1 MAYVPEPP
9 HFFHRNC
16 RPGPMTTP
24 SLIDEY
30 RWRGMLFDATEGAGA
45 ALSSKPQS
53 MYIGFDPTAPS
64 LHVGSLLPIMG
75 LVHAQ
80 RAGHTPIVLVGGGTG
95 LIGDPSGKASER
107 VLLGREEARA
117 NAERVRGQLEAF
129 LDFDSTANPAR
140 IVDNVEWLGRTGVL
154 DFLRDVGKH
163 FSVGTMLGKESIR
176 RRLEAEAGLSFTE
189 FAYLLL
195 QSYDFYRLFRDLGCR
210 VQAGGS
216 DQWGNITGGIELIRR
231 ATGERA
237 YGVVFPLLTTATG
250 AKLGKTEAGTVWL
263 DPQRTS
269 PYAFYQYWLNTDD
282 RDAGRNLRL
291 FTLLGERE
299 IEELEEA
306 AASRP
311 HLREV
316 QRVLAEEVTR
326 RVHGDTELARARKAA
341 RALFGGE
348 VRGLGAGEIEEIFA
362 DVPSSSLPAE
372 RLGGTGVELTVLVAD
387 SALTPSRGAARRAIE
402 QGGVYL
408 NGERVAEAGF
418 RVRSEHALH
427 GRFVVLR
434 RGKKSYHLVRI
445 QG

>member
-1 MAYVPEPP
+1 
-9 HFFHRNC
+9 
-16 RPGPMTTP
+16 MTTP

-30 RWRGMLFDATEGAGA
+30 RWRGMLFDLTEGAEA
-45 ALSSKPQS
+45 ALSSEPRS
-53 MYIGFDPTAPS
+53 MYGGFDPTAAS
-64 LHVGSLLPIMG
+64 LHVGSLVPIMG

-95 LIGDPSGKASER
+95 LIGDPSWKATER
-107 VLLGREEARA
+107 VLLSREEARA
-117 NAERVRGQLEAF
+117 NVECIRGQLESF
-129 LDFDSTANPAR
+129 LDFDRAANPAR
-140 IVDNVEWLGRTGVL
+140 VVDNFEWLGRTGIL
-154 DFLRDVGKH
+154 DFLRDVGKY

-176 RRLEAEAGLSFTE
+176 RRLEAEAGISFTE
-189 FAYLLL
+189 FSYLLL
-195 QSYDFYRLFRDLGCR
+195 QSYDFYRLFTDHGCR

-250 AKLGKTEAGTVWL
+250 AKFGKTEAGTVWL
-263 DPQRTS
+263 DPERTS
-269 PYAFYQYWLNTDD
+269 PYGFYQYWLNTDD
-282 RDAGRNLRL
+282 RDAARNLRL
-291 FTLLGERE
+291 FTLLGEEE
-299 IEELEEA
+299 IEELEAA

-316 QRVLAEEVTR
+316 QRVLADDVTR
-326 RVHGDTELARARKAA
+326 RVHGETELSRARRAS

-362 DVPSSSLPAE
+362 HVPSSPLAAE
-372 RLGGTGVELTVLVAD
+372 RLGGEGVELTALIAD
-387 SALTPSRGAARRAIE
+387 TALTPSRGQARRAIA

-418 RVRSEHALH
+418 RVRGEHALH
-427 GRFVVLR
+427 GRFVILR
-434 RGKKSYHLVRI
+434 RGKKSYHLFRI